1 MTPKFPLA
9 LLTPKLK
16 KLKRS
21 RPPKWQA
28 PTQVEREYKKILRA
42 FLWELT
48 QDIRNEL
55 KPVIN
60 SAIEQNRELTRTDS
74 WVDDVQSV
82 IARIKE
88 KYRNITESEL
98 SQRIL
103 EVFGAVSTF
112 NMLQFRKI
120 VSASIGVNP
129 IIAQNWL
136 PATTQ
141 AFIAQNVSLI
151 TKMTQTEMDTIG
163 EMVLRN
169 VQKGLRYEELSKEIE
184 KQMDIS
190 RNRADLI
197 ARDQVEKLNG
207 QLSQLRQQSIGGKR
221 YIWRTAMDER
231 VRSEHEDREGKEFSW
246 DDPPDDGHPG
256 EPINCRCYAEM
267 IFDDILGDE

>member
-1 MTPKFPLA
+1 MTLEI
-9 LLTPKLK
+9 
-16 KLKRS
+16 RS
-21 RPPKWQA
+21 
-28 PTQVEREYKKILRA
+28 
-42 FLWELT
+42 ELM
-48 QDIRNEL
+48 
-55 KPVIN
+55 PVIRA
-60 SAIEQNRELTRTDS
+60 SLEQQRELTRTDS
-74 WVDDVQSV
+74 WVDDVQAT

-88 KYRNITESEL
+88 RYKNLTESEL

-103 EVFGAVSTF
+103 EIFGAVSAF
-112 NMLQFRKI
+112 NLLQFQKV
-120 VSASIGVNP
+120 VSASIGVTP

-136 PATTQ
+136 PTTTQ

-151 TKMTQTEMDTIG
+151 TKMTQTEMDTIS

-169 VQKGLRYEELSKEIE
+169 VQKGLRYEELSREIE